1 MSPSRRTSRS
11 LGPPRRPCLRILKPS
26 ASITRNSSRNRR
38 SALRTFT
45 TGDGGRRRIGV
56 PLPRGSDGDRTVAAT
71 RNVRGAGVGDD
82 GGDAAGAALLLAGRL
97 SELAQAAAAG
107 DGARA
112 SIGHGLWRGGELG
125 GGSGQSYPREMD
137 GDAGSS
143 EVVPVM
149 YASAAES

>member
-1 MSPSRRTSRS
+1 M
-11 LGPPRRPCLRILKPS
+11 
-26 ASITRNSSRNRR
+26 TRNSSRNRR

-71 RNVRGAGVGDD
+71 RNVRGAVVGDD
-82 GGDAAGAALLLAGRL
+82 GGDAVVPLAAGAALLLAGRL
-97 SELAQAAAAG
+97 SGPAQAAAAG

-125 GGSGQSYPREMD
+125 GGSGQSYPREID
-137 GDAGSS
+137 GGSS
-143 EVVPVM
+143 EAGPVM
-149 YASAAES
+149 YARAAES